1 MSLSYWI
8 DTYVNLIPASIV
20 LGWFYN
26 RSKGSILVVGIAHA
40 ASNTVVEFLPNLN
53 WHVFTMTNYAAA
65 LLMILVDRMWKKL
78 PSGNSAVYS
87 STSIAD

>member
-1 MSLSYWI
+1 VKLIGEWI
-8 DTYVNLIPASIV
+8 
-20 LGWFYN
+20 

-40 ASNTVVEFLPNLN
+40 ASNTVVDFLPNLD
-53 WHVFTMTNYAAA
+53 WDVFTTFMYAAA

-87 STSIAD
+87 PTSLAA